1 MDILKRF
8 LSYIKPYRMRLIE
21 ALLCMSMVGILTSA
35 LMYMIKPTMDGIFGG
50 KEVFIPLVGMSF
62 QPGIELLPILALI
75 ILSIAFLKGIFTYCE
90 AYLLS
95 YMGQRIV
102 MDIRNQLY
110 DHLQRLCLSFFLR
123 QRTGNLISRLTN
135 DVMLLQNAIRVVPR
149 DTIRQGFTVFF
160 LIFIIFYLN
169 WIWALIAL
177 ILFPFLVIPLSKFG
191 ERLRRVSLQGQE
203 KMADIYSI
211 LQERISGA
219 KLIKSFC
226 MEEEEIK
233 KLHVENR
240 HFFNIIMRSMRI
252 ISMQSPIME
261 FIATIGIVG
270 ILIMG
275 GYQVISGKTTPG
287 TFFAFIG
294 ALSAMYKPIKG
305 FATVNH
311 EIQQALA
318 ASERIFW
325 ILDVQEFIVE
335 KPDAEKLPPFKR
347 DIKFDKVGFLYEEGD
362 PILKDIQIRI
372 ERGEIVA
379 LVGPSGGGKT
389 TLVNLLMRFFD
400 PTSGRIL
407 IDGKDIRD
415 VKVKSLRD
423 QISIVT
429 QEVIL
434 FNDSVRNNI
443 SYGVP
448 GASLEQIVF
457 ASKAANAHDFID
469 SLPLKYDTLIGEHG
483 VKLSGGQRQRLA
495 IARAILRNPAILIL
509 DEATSS
515 LDTESE
521 KLVQDAIDRLMKDR
535 TTIVI
540 AHRLSTVKNVNRIL
554 VLDKGQIVEEGSHNE
569 LNKAGGLYSKL
580 YNIQEISN

>member
-1 MDILKRF
+1 
-8 LSYIKPYRMRLIE
+8 
-21 ALLCMSMVGILTSA
+21 MSVVGILTSV

-50 KEVFIPLVGMSF
+50 KEIFLPLLGMSF
-62 QPGIELLPILALI
+62 QPGIELLPVMALI
-75 ILSIAFLKGIFTYCE
+75 ILSIALLKGIFTYCE

-110 DHLQRLCLSFFLR
+110 EHLQRLSLSFFLR

-160 LIFIIFYLN
+160 LVFIIFYLN
-169 WIWALIAL
+169 WVWALIA
-177 ILFPFLVIPLSKFG
+177 IVLFPLLVIPLASFG
-191 ERLRRVSLQGQE
+191 KKLRRVSMQGQE

-211 LQERISGA
+211 LQERISGV

-226 MEEEEIK
+226 MEEEEVKRLRI
-233 KLHVENR
+233 ENR
-240 HFFNIIMRSMRI
+240 NFFNIIMRSMRV

-270 ILIMG
+270 ILILG
-275 GYQVISGKTTPG
+275 GYQVISGRTTPG

-325 ILDVQEFIVE
+325 ILDTREFIIE
-335 KPDAEKLPPFKR
+335 KAQAEKLAPFR
-347 DIKFDKVGFLYEEGD
+347 NDIKFERVSFFYEEGD
-362 PILKDIQIRI
+362 TILKDIQMKI
-372 ERGEIVA
+372 EKGEIVA

-389 TLVNLLMRFFD
+389 TLVNLLMRFYD
-400 PTSGRIL
+400 PTSGEIL
-407 IDGKDIRD
+407 IDGKDIKD
-415 VKVKSLRD
+415 VGVKSLRD

-434 FNDSVRNNI
+434 FNDTVRNNI
-443 SYGVP
+443 AYGVP
-448 GASLEQIVF
+448 GASWEQIVF
-457 ASKAANAHDFID
+457 ASKAANAHDFIN
-469 SLPLKYDTLIGEHG
+469 SLPLKYDTVIGEHG

-495 IARAILRNPAILIL
+495 IARAILKDPAILIL

-521 KLVQDAIDRLMKDR
+521 KLVQDALDRLMQDR
-535 TTIVI
+535 TSIVI

-554 VLDKGQIVEEGSHNE
+554 VLDKGEIIEEGSHKE
-569 LNKAGGLYSKL
+569 LNKAGGVYSKL
-580 YNIQEISN
+580 YNIQALYE

>member
-1 MDILKRF
+1 
-8 LSYIKPYRMRLIE
+8 
-21 ALLCMSMVGILTSA
+21 
-35 LMYMIKPTMDGIFGG
+35 MIKPTMDGIFGG
-50 KEVFIPLVGMSF
+50 KEIFLPVLGMNF
-62 QPGIELLPILALI
+62 QPGIELLPIMALI
-75 ILSIAFLKGIFTYCE
+75 ILSIALLKGIFTYCE

-110 DHLQRLCLSFFLR
+110 EHLQRLSLSFFLR

-160 LIFIIFYLN
+160 LVFIIFYLN
-169 WIWALIAL
+169 WVWALIA
-177 ILFPFLVIPLSKFG
+177 IVLFPLLVIPLASFG
-191 ERLRRVSLQGQE
+191 KKLRKVSMQGQE

-211 LQERISGA
+211 LQERISGV

-226 MEEEEIK
+226 MEEEEVKRLRI
-233 KLHVENR
+233 ENR
-240 HFFNIIMRSMRI
+240 NFFNIIMRSMRV

-270 ILIMG
+270 ILILG
-275 GYQVISGKTTPG
+275 GYQVISGRTTPG

-325 ILDVQEFIVE
+325 ILDTQEFIIE
-335 KPDAEKLPPFKR
+335 KAQAEKLTPFR
-347 DIKFDKVGFLYEEGD
+347 SDIKFERVSFFYEEGD
-362 PILKDIQIRI
+362 TILKDIQMKI

-389 TLVNLLMRFFD
+389 TLVNLLMRFYD
-400 PTSGRIL
+400 PTSGEIL
-407 IDGKDIRD
+407 IDGKDIKD
-415 VKVKSLRD
+415 VGVKSLRD

-434 FNDSVRNNI
+434 FNDTVRNNI
-443 SYGVP
+443 AYGVP
-448 GASLEQIVF
+448 GASWEQIVF
-457 ASKAANAHDFID
+457 ASKTANAHDFIN
-469 SLPLKYDTLIGEHG
+469 SLPLKYDTIIGEHG

-495 IARAILRNPAILIL
+495 IARAILKNPAILIL

-521 KLVQDAIDRLMKDR
+521 KLVQDALDRLMQDR
-535 TTIVI
+535 TSIVI

-554 VLDKGQIVEEGSHNE
+554 VLDKGEIIEEGSHKE
-569 LNKAGGLYSKL
+569 LKKAGGVYGKL
-580 YNIQEISN
+580 YNIQALYE